1 MRQSFFY
8 IYKMK
13 KILKE
18 PFFHFILIG
27 IALFIL
33 YGMVNK
39 KTNAKNT
46 IIIND
51 FDISNLISKWEMQW
65 KRAPT
70 EKELQSLI
78 SSNIKQEIFYQEALK
93 MNLDHND
100 EIIKRRLSQ
109 KMQFLSND
117 IAAMIEPSDEDLKE
131 YYKEHSSKYLTPPS
145 YSLYQIT
152 FSSDKRKDNYKDALE
167 TLKQFPNATFDEMK
181 NWGDILPFN
190 YYFEN
195 VNANELGLQ
204 LGSKFPA
211 TLKDQELNKWVGPI
225 LSGFGYHLVY
235 ITEKTEPQLPP
246 YKSIKRSILRDYE
259 YNQQQKIDEAIY
271 QELKKKY
278 QIEIDINSED
288 FDPKFVEYLQNELN
302 N

>member
-1 MRQSFFY
+1 
-8 IYKMK
+8 MK

-27 IALFIL
+27 ISLFIL

-51 FDISNLISKWEMQW
+51 FDISSIISKWEMQW
-65 KRAPT
+65 KRPPT

-78 SSNIKQEIFYQEALK
+78 SSNIKQEVFYQEALK

-117 IAAMIEPSDEDLKE
+117 IAAMIEPSDDDLKA
-131 YYKEHSSKYLTPPS
+131 YYKKYSSKYLTPPS

-152 FSSDKRKDNYKDALE
+152 FSPDKRKDNYKDALE
-167 TLKQFPNATFDEMK
+167 TLEQFPDATFNEMKQF
-181 NWGDILPFN
+181 GDKLPFS
-190 YYFEN
+190 YFFTKI
-195 VNANELGLQ
+195 NANELGLQ
-204 LGSKFPA
+204 LGSKFPEA
-211 TLKDQELNKWVGPI
+211 LQKLKTNKWVGPI
-225 LSGFGYHLVY
+225 QSGFGYHLVY
-235 ITEKTEPQLPP
+235 ITDKTEPQLPP
-246 YKSIKRSILRDYE
+246 YESIKKSILRDYE
-259 YNQQQKIDEAIY
+259 YDQQKEIDGAIY

-288 FDPKFVEYLQNELN
+288 FDPKFVEYLQKELN

>member
-1 MRQSFFY
+1 
-8 IYKMK
+8 MK

-27 IALFIL
+27 IALFFL
-33 YGMVNK
+33 YGMVND
-39 KTNAKNT
+39 KTDSKNT

-51 FDISNLISKWEMQW
+51 FDVSSIISKWEMQW
-65 KRAPT
+65 KRPPT
-70 EKELQSLI
+70 EIELQNLI
-78 SSNIKQEIFYQEALK
+78 NLNIKQEIFYQEALK

-100 EIIKRRLSQ
+100 VIIKRRLSQ

-117 IAAMIEPSDEDLKE
+117 IAAMVEPKDENLKE
-131 YYKEHSSKYLTPPS
+131 YYKEHVDKYLTPPT
-145 YSLYQIT
+145 YSVYQIT
-152 FSSDKRKDNYKDALE
+152 FSPDKRKDNYKDALE
-167 TLKQFPNATFDEMK
+167 TLEQFPNATFDEMK
-181 NWGDILPFN
+181 NWGDTLPFN

-204 LGSKFPA
+204 LGSKFPEG
-211 TLKDQELNKWVGPI
+211 LKDQKSNKWVGPI
-225 LSGFGYHLVY
+225 PSGFGYHLVY
-235 ITEKTEPQLPP
+235 ITDKTEPQLPP
-246 YKSIKRSILRDYE
+246 YESIKKSILRDYE
-259 YNQQQKIDEAIY
+259 YDNQKEINEAIY

>member
-1 MRQSFFY
+1 
-8 IYKMK
+8 MK

-33 YGMVNK
+33 YGIVNK
-39 KTNAKNT
+39 QSSSKNT
-46 IIIND
+46 ILIND
-51 FDISNLISKWEMQW
+51 FDVSSIIASWEMQW
-65 KRAPT
+65 KRPPT
-70 EKELQSLI
+70 EKELQNLI
-78 SSNIKQEIFYQEALK
+78 AQNIKQEIFYQEALN

-117 IAAMIEPSDEDLKE
+117 IAAMIEPTDEKLKTYYQE
-131 YYKEHSSKYLTPPS
+131 YADKYLSPTS

-152 FSSDKRKDNYKDALE
+152 FSPDKRVNNYNDALE
-167 TLKQFPNATFDEMK
+167 TLKQFPEATFEEMK
-181 NWGDILPFN
+181 DWGDSLPFD

-211 TLKDQELNKWVGPI
+211 ALESQELNKWVGPI
-225 LSGFGYHLVY
+225 PSGFGYHLVY
-235 ITEKTEPQLPP
+235 ITEKIEPQLPDINT
-246 YKSIKRSILRDYE
+246 IKDAVLRDYE
-259 YNQQQKIDEAIY
+259 YDNQKEVNELIY
-271 QELKKKY
+271 KELKKKY
-278 QIEIDINSED
+278 DIEIDIKSKD
-288 FDPKFVEYLQNELN
+288 FDPKFVEYLQKEMPK
-302 N
+302 